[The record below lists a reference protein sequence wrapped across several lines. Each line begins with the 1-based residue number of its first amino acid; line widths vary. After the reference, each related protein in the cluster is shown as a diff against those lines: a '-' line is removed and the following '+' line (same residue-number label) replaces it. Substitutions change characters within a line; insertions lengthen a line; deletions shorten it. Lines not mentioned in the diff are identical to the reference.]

1 MRFITLPAVAGLA
14 VILAAAA
21 TSSEAGEIS
30 TLEASAGAGACG
42 GSEGC
47 SNPMD
52 IKISPATNATV
63 DYAHDATTLVDGS
76 YANAQTTA
84 TFGALHVY
92 ADAFRASGS
101 DAQSHA
107 DAKSDEYIPA
117 AKIQNGVL
125 NQFFYIDGSIAP
137 GGDDFGN
144 VSQVYFQTLSYDV
157 ANGHLLDNT
166 TWESTLAKPTTM
178 IPVSFAV
185 PAGHDVQ
192 NIVELS
198 AFAYSSFGIV
208 DYVDYKDTLHIYM
221 TTGTPGFDVVGL
233 SGRDYAPSSAVPEP
247 ASWAVMLIGFGLAGG
262 VLRRRASATA

>member
-1 MRFITLPAVAGLA
+1 MRFIILSAAAILVTT
-14 VILAAAA
+14 LAAAA
-21 TSSEAGEIS
+21 TAQAGEIS
-30 TLEASAGAGACG
+30 SLEASASAGACG
-42 GSEGC
+42 GSVGC

-52 IKISPATNATV
+52 ITISPATNATI

-84 TFGALHVY
+84 IFGAFHIY
-92 ADAFRASGS
+92 ADAYRASGS

-107 DAKSDEYIPA
+107 TAKSDEYIPA
-117 AKIQNGVL
+117 AEIQNGVL
-125 NQFFYIDGSIAP
+125 NQSFHIDGSVAP
-137 GGDDFGN
+137 GGDEFGN

-157 ANGHLLDNT
+157 ANGKLLDNT
-166 TWESTLAKPTTM
+166 TWESTLAEPTTV

-185 PAGHDVQ
+185 PTGHDVQ

-198 AFAYSSFGIV
+198 AFAYSSFGVV

-233 SGRDYAPSSAVPEP
+233 SGHDYAPPSVPEP
-247 ASWAVMLIGFGLAGG
+247 ATWAVMLMGFGLAGG
-262 VLRRRASATA
+262 VLRRRVSATA